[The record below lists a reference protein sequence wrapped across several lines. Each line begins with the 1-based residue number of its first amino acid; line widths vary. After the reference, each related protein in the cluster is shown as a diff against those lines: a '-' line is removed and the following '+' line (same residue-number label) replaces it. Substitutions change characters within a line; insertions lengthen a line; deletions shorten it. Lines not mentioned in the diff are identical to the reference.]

1 MFLVCNC
8 LISISVF
15 FIVDVS
21 LHQCIFICSVKKLET
36 LSHGNLL
43 SKNFHVI
50 FHTTKIGMDIY
61 HRYALTTFESTF
73 SFSKSHLIL
82 PAPCISENCIE
93 IKIKLNFYLYT
104 SLWCL
109 ERFYEDLKIKLN
121 CYFHTSLWSSK
132 GLKAFKA
139 FIKPFEAKQRS
150 VKIKI

>member
-1 MFLVCNC
+1 MYIYLF
-8 LISISVF
+8 S
-15 FIVDVS
+15 
-21 LHQCIFICSVKKLET
+21 KKT
-36 LSHGNLL
+36 RNIITRQSAIKKFSRDFPYHKNWHG
-43 SKNFHVI
+43 
-50 FHTTKIGMDIY
+50 Y

>member
-21 LHQCIFICSVKKLET
+21 LHQCIFICSVKKT
-36 LSHGNLL
+36 RNIITRQSAIKKFSRDFPYHKNWHG
-43 SKNFHVI
+43 
-50 FHTTKIGMDIY
+50 Y

-139 FIKPFEAKQRS
+139 F
-150 VKIKI
+150 